1 MGLEYLTKVWGLS
14 FECSKS
20 EQRARLGS
28 FRNSSGLV
36 WARSNS
42 SVLV

>member
-1 MGLEYLTKVWGLS
+1 MGAEYLTKVWGLS

-28 FRNSSGLV
+28 FGNSSRLVWARLNSSGLV
-36 WARSNS
+36 
-42 SVLV
+42 